1 MSQESGKTKILVAD
15 DDDTV
20 AKFLET
26 ALGLKGYA
34 VTVVSSGQ
42 EALEWTGRGI
52 FKIILLDLGLKDM
65 SGMRVLEQIKKY
77 SPALPVIM
85 VTGCHDETEARRA
98 LELGAFDY
106 ITKPVDMNYLI
117 RVLDLQ
123 FLNDRGQHE

>member
-1 MSQESGKTKILVAD
+1 MPQKNEKTKILIVD
-15 DDDTV
+15 DDSTV
-20 AKFLET
+20 SKFLET

-42 EALEWTGRGI
+42 EALKWTDRGI

-65 SGMRVLEQIKKY
+65 SGMQVLEQIKKL
-77 SPALPVIM
+77 SPAIPVIM
-85 VTGCHDETEARRA
+85 VTGCHEEAEARRA

-123 FLNDRGQHE
+123 FLNERGQHE

>member
-1 MSQESGKTKILVAD
+1 MSQENGKTKILVVD
-15 DDDTV
+15 DDGAV
-20 AKFLET
+20 SEFLET

-34 VTVVSSGQ
+34 VTVASSGQ
-42 EALEWTGRGI
+42 EALKWTDRGI

-65 SGMRVLEQIKKY
+65 SGMRVLEQIKKKN
-77 SPALPVIM
+77 PALPVIM
-85 VTGCHDETEARRA
+85 VTGCHEEAEARRA

-123 FLNDRGQHE
+123 FLNERGQHE